1 MKKALGDNEKREEE
15 IIGARCQR
23 TKATSILNQD
33 LNNPLMAQQKVYYSS
48 SHVLFF
54 FFFLPESQA
63 LDLQDCFFFFFFRRN
78 RFSCCKTQESLILQI
93 ALKGKSSVGNVRA
106 RESERAQLRH
116 RTNGRSA

>member
-54 FFFLPESQA
+54 FFFSPRIPSVRSAGL
-63 LDLQDCFFFFFFRRN
+63 FFFFF
-78 RFSCCKTQESLILQI
+78 L
-93 ALKGKSSVGNVRA
+93 
-106 RESERAQLRH
+106 
-116 RTNGRSA
+116 